1 VSAPAELKEFDLCGP
16 LPRGV
21 TLLEASAGTGKTFA
35 IAALVARLVAEG
47 VPPEQLLV
55 VTFTRMATG
64 ELRERVRERLV
75 TAELGLARALAGVAP
90 PADDHVL
97 GLLATGPDA
106 ELEERRRRLAD
117 ALAGFDA
124 ATIAT
129 THGFCRHVLA
139 GLGVTGDVEHEVTFV
154 EDLSD
159 LVEEVVD
166 DLYVRRFHPVAAPPF
181 DRAEALRIGRA
192 AIDNPHARL
201 EPVDRRPEDNEQTW
215 AMRRRLAEAV
225 RKEVDARK
233 RRAGVMTYDD
243 LLTRLCDTLVDAQYG
258 TAACARLRE

>member
-1 VSAPAELKEFDLCGP
+1 MREFDLCGP

-35 IAALVARLVAEG
+35 VAALVARLVADG
-47 VPPEQLLV
+47 VPPSQLLV

-75 TAELGLARALAGVAP
+75 SAELGLARALAGVEP
-90 PADDHVL
+90 PEEDVVL
-97 GLLATGPDA
+97 RLLAEGPVA
-106 ELEERRRRLAD
+106 EVDQRRRRLAD
-117 ALAGFDA
+117 AVSDFDS

-129 THGFCRHVLA
+129 THGFCQHVLA
-139 GLGVTGDVEHEVTFV
+139 GLGVAGDVERDVTFV

-166 DLYVRRFHPVAAPPF
+166 DLYVRRFHRVARPPF

-192 AIDNPHARL
+192 AIGNPLARL
-201 EPVDRRPEDNEQTW
+201 EPIDRHPGDETRTW
-215 AMRRRLAEAV
+215 AMRRRLAQAV
-225 RKEVDARK
+225 RDEVEVRK
-233 RRAGVMTYDD
+233 RRNGVMTYDD
-243 LLTRLCDTLVDAQYG
+243 LLTRLWKTLAH
-258 TAACARLRE
+258 EEH